1 MSQVKFHFL
10 TPSVTTAYYASKD
23 CVEVRGVLSRESH
36 EVGDD
41 LKVSGL
47 TTSTISFTAKD
58 GKKVKISGVTNG
70 TTVYKTIKGIK

>member
-1 MSQVKFHFL
+1 M
-10 TPSVTTAYYASKD
+10 
-23 CVEVRGVLSRESH
+23 RGVLSRESH